1 MTEALSLYLP
11 NLAIMLAVM
20 LVLWP
25 VSVWR
30 DDPSFIDGV
39 WPLGFIVMAVSSAV
53 LSGQSLMGGNLVA
66 LMAVIWGVRLSV
78 HLFGRWL
85 GEGMD
90 RRYKAIRERAGKMN
104 VHVFTLLFVFGMQ
117 GVLLW
122 LVSLPIQH
130 AVASG
135 PVTWTLT
142 VWLGTGL
149 FVVGFLF
156 ETIGDWQLARFKAD
170 PANAGKVMDRG
181 LWRFTRHPNYFG
193 DACVFWGIWLVT
205 ISSGAGWWTTIGP
218 IFLTW
223 TLAKWSG
230 AALLEKGLHQTR
242 PDYADYVARTPG
254 FVPGWV
260 KRD

>member
-1 MTEALSLYLP
+1 MTEALTLYLP

-20 LVLWP
+20 CLLWP
-25 VSVWR
+25 ISVWR
-30 DDPSFIDGV
+30 NDPSFIDSV

-53 LSGQSLMGGNLVA
+53 LSGQSVLGGSPIFYLV
-66 LMAVIWGVRLSV
+66 LLWGLRLSA
-78 HLFGRWL
+78 HLFSRWL
-85 GEGMD
+85 REGMD
-90 RRYKAIRERAGKMN
+90 RRYKAIRERATTMN
-104 VHVFTLLFVFGMQ
+104 VHLFTLLYVFGMQ
-117 GVLLW
+117 AILLW

-130 AVASG
+130 AMAAG
-135 PVTWTLT
+135 PIIAGPALWIALV
-142 VWLGTGL
+142 L
-149 FVVGFLF
+149 FTVGFLF
-156 ETIGDWQLARFKAD
+156 ETIGDWQLTRFKAD
-170 PANAGKVMDRG
+170 PDNAGKVMDRG

-193 DACVFWGIWLVT
+193 DACVFWAFWLVAV
-205 ISSGAGWWTTIGP
+205 SAGSGWWTLVGP
-218 IFLTW
+218 VFLTW

>member
-104 VHVFTLLFVFGMQ
+104 VHVFTLL
-117 GVLLW
+117 
-122 LVSLPIQH
+122 
-130 AVASG
+130 
-135 PVTWTLT
+135 
-142 VWLGTGL
+142 
-149 FVVGFLF
+149 
-156 ETIGDWQLARFKAD
+156 
-170 PANAGKVMDRG
+170 
-181 LWRFTRHPNYFG
+181 
-193 DACVFWGIWLVT
+193 
-205 ISSGAGWWTTIGP
+205 
-218 IFLTW
+218 
-223 TLAKWSG
+223 
-230 AALLEKGLHQTR
+230 
-242 PDYADYVARTPG
+242 
-254 FVPGWV
+254 
-260 KRD
+260 